1 MSITTPFHNSS
12 IETHFERKHQLR
24 EHACPV
30 GCHQHSNYLPD
41 QYHEY
46 ECEHQ
51 KAHRER
57 PRLMKEYLWTLDHI
71 RELES
76 RGERTTYWENQAD
89 YIHQQL
95 QSGVD
100 LWIEEITAEKARS
113 KAMPHIYG

>member
-1 MSITTPFHNSS
+1 MSEYTPFQNPS
-12 IETHFERKHQLR
+12 IDSHFERQHQLR

-57 PRLMKEYLWTLDHI
+57 PRLLKEYTWTLDHI
-71 RELES
+71 QGLES
-76 RGERTTYWENQAD
+76 KGERTTYWENQAD

-95 QSGVD
+95 QRSLD
-100 LWIEEITAEKARS
+100 LWKEEIAAGETRA
-113 KAMPHIYG
+113 KAMPHIYS

>member
-1 MSITTPFHNSS
+1 MSEYTQFQNPS
-12 IETHFERKHQLR
+12 IESHFDRHRQLR
-24 EHACPV
+24 QHACPV

-57 PRLMKEYLWTLDHI
+57 PRLLKEYMWILDHTQV
-71 RELES
+71 LES
-76 RGERTTYWENQAD
+76 KGEITTYWENQAE
-89 YIHQQL
+89 YLRQQL
-95 QSGVD
+95 QRSLD
-100 LWIEEITAEKARS
+100 LWIEEIDTEKARS